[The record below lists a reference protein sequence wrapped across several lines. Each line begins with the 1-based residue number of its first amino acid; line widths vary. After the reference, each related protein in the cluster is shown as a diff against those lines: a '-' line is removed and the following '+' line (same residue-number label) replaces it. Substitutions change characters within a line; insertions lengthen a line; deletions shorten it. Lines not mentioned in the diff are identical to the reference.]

1 MHSEEARIGMRVKVG
16 NTLLRAE
23 LRGREGKMRAREG
36 KITERFGSPDYVALN
51 VLLDD
56 GSQQL
61 FWHHELDPVDAV

>member
-1 MHSEEARIGMRVKVG
+1 MLKGGSADA
-16 NTLLRAE
+16 LRRSANWD
-23 LRGREGKMRAREG
+23 EGEGTQYAPESRTERQG
-36 KITERFGSPDYVALN
+36 KITERLGSPDYVALN

>member
-1 MHSEEARIGMRVKVG
+1 MHSEEARIGMRVRVR

-23 LRGREGKMRAREG
+23 LRGREGK
-36 KITERFGSPDYVALN
+36 ITERFGSPDYAALN

>member
-1 MHSEEARIGMRVKVG
+1 MHSEEARIGMRVRVR
-16 NTLLRAE
+16 NSLLRAD
-23 LRGREGKMRAREG
+23 LRGREG
-36 KITERFGSPDYVALN
+36 KITERFGVPEYVALN

>member
-1 MHSEEARIGMRVKVG
+1 MHSEEARIGMRVKVR

-23 LRGREGKMRAREG
+23 LRAREG
-36 KITERFGSPDYVALN
+36 EITERFGSPDYVALN

>member
-1 MHSEEARIGMRVKVG
+1 MYSEEARIGMRVRVR
-16 NTLLRAE
+16 NSLLRAE
-23 LRGREGKMRAREG
+23 LRGREG

-61 FWHHELDPVDAV
+61 FWHHELDSVGAV

>member
-1 MHSEEARIGMRVKVG
+1 MHSEEAQIGMRVRVR

-23 LRGREGKMRAREG
+23 LRGREGK
-36 KITERFGSPDYVALN
+36 ITERFGPPEYVALN

-61 FWHHELDPVDAV
+61 FWHHELDSVDDV

>member
-1 MHSEEARIGMRVKVG
+1 MC
-16 NTLLRAE
+16 
-23 LRGREGKMRAREG
+23 
-36 KITERFGSPDYVALN
+36 SPDYVALN

>member
-1 MHSEEARIGMRVKVG
+1 MYSEEARIGMRVRVR
-16 NTLLRAE
+16 NSLLRAE
-23 LRGREGKMRAREG
+23 LRGREGRIK
-36 KITERFGSPDYVALN
+36 ERLGPPDYVALN

>member
-1 MHSEEARIGMRVKVG
+1 MHSEEARIGMRVKVR
-16 NTLLRAE
+16 NSLLRAE
-23 LRGREGKMRAREG
+23 LRAELRAREG
-36 KITERFGSPDYVALN
+36 KITERFGSPEYVALN

>member
-1 MHSEEARIGMRVKVG
+1 MHSEEAQIGMRVRVR

-23 LRGREGKMRAREG
+23 LRGREGKIM
-36 KITERFGSPDYVALN
+36 ERFGSPDYAALN